1 MDSRPRLRPDQPTF
15 ASSTSTEPLP
25 LPPDPDP
32 TSEQPCTRLELHQVR
47 YRGSSSATTFN
58 VNKANVLMHAVR
70 MHAPSPLLL
79 RSLAL
84 TSCSLSRSPS
94 RHRGTF
100 YRSHHYLFY
109 QHSGHRPHG
118 QSFSDHITFVHA
130 DTFYSIFRHH
140 SNEPNHSTFV
150 APALRTQPPFSTRR
164 RFRLCTP
171 RVVRLSLLMRPLPRL
186 FLLHACAMR
195 ATPKSTV
202 LPPVTRL
209 TIDLVIFVG
218 TGIYIHFFSAP
229 CPAPLTYSPTATAA
243 SGSFAPQLKQRLHLR
258 PNPRPRIKFR
268 TLPASITAHSP
279 LSLSFPISLSLS
291 LSFPPATHQA
301 WAG

>member
-1 MDSRPRLRPDQPTF
+1 MFPYTWCACTHPHPCFRAHWCS
-15 ASSTSTEPLP
+15 PLV
-25 LPPDPDP
+25 
-32 TSEQPCTRLELHQVR
+32 QPC
-47 YRGSSSATTFN
+47 
-58 VNKANVLMHAVR
+58 
-70 MHAPSPLLL
+70 SP
-79 RSLAL
+79 
-84 TSCSLSRSPS
+84 SRSPS
-94 RHRGTF
+94 SHHGTLH
-100 YRSHHYLFY
+100 RSHHYLFY

-150 APALRTQPPFSTRR
+150 VPALRTQPPFSTRQ

-171 RVVRLSLLMRPLPRL
+171 PYASPTSPVLPARMCDTCYTQIHGTAPCHSPPRHLRRHRHLHALLLGPLPR
-186 FLLHACAMR
+186 
-195 ATPKSTV
+195 ATHVLST
-202 LPPVTRL
+202 
-209 TIDLVIFVG
+209 
-218 TGIYIHFFSAP
+218 
-229 CPAPLTYSPTATAA
+229 TAAA
-243 SGSFAPQLKQRLHLR
+243 SGSFTPQLKQRLHLR